1 MKNLL
6 TIAGSDSSGGAGI
19 QADLKTFAAH
29 GTFGMS
35 VITAVTAQN
44 TCGVTAVQNIDCD
57 IVEAQIAAVFDDIR
71 VDAVKIGMVSQPEII
86 RTIAACLR
94 RYQPRI
100 IVVDPVMISKS
111 GYPLLAPEACETL
124 IKELLPLATLVTPN
138 LPEAEAITGMQVTE
152 KAQMRAVAEKI
163 IALGTKAVLVKGG
176 HLSDTADDLLFT
188 GSTETWFPGK
198 RIATKNT
205 HGTGCTL
212 SSSLAANLAKVLDFL
227 EHRQI
232 EIWTE
237 VNLLELTFQAGT
249 LTFEDMMPELTD
261 EADLSLLADMGMKQ
275 VYACDYDA
283 ADAASVKKV
292 MESLLAC
299 YGGILASDTED
310 FKPFLKPEEL

>member
-57 IVEAQIAAVFDDIR
+57 IVEAQISAVFEDIR

-86 RTIAACLR
+86 RTIAACLC

-163 IALGTKAVLVKGG
+163 IALGAKAVLVKGG
-176 HLSDTADDLLFT
+176 HLSDTADDLLFD

-212 SSSLAANLAKVLDFL
+212 SSSLAANLAKG
-227 EHRQI
+227 
-232 EIWTE
+232 
-237 VNLLELTFQAGT
+237 LELTEAVRASKAYVTEAIEHGI
-249 LTFEDMMPELTD
+249 ELGSGCGPTHHFV
-261 EADLSLLADMGMKQ
+261 DLYRKA
-275 VYACDYDA
+275 
-283 ADAASVKKV
+283 
-292 MESLLAC
+292 
-299 YGGILASDTED
+299 GILD
-310 FKPFLKPEEL
+310 